1 MHLRSS
7 LQPSKLCELRDREL
21 PWKLGDPHSSLGPA
35 TVLLGSLGQ
44 APAHLGLE
52 KPQWQIRIAANSGGA
67 LTVWQGLFRA
77 RYRSELS
84 HLRVT
89 HGETDTPRKWKN

>member
-7 LQPSKLCELRDREL
+7 LQPSKLRELRDRAL
-21 PWKLGDPHSSLGPA
+21 AWKLGDPHSSLGPA

-52 KPQWQIRIAANSGGA
+52 KPQGQIRIAANSDGA
-67 LTVWQGLFRA
+67 LTVWQALF
-77 RYRSELS
+77 
-84 HLRVT
+84 
-89 HGETDTPRKWKN
+89 